1 MSHGERAVNPYESPR
16 AKSVI
21 QPPPPV
27 RSGAVHPLGVL
38 VIMSIGVFVVMAVP
52 CAVVGGS
59 THPVVLIGCALFALT
74 TGIFS
79 SVVAFVQDRLAGLPP
94 RPNDPGIEAQAES
107 WGENDGSERKAKSWG
122 HNHGT

>member
-1 MSHGERAVNPYESPR
+1 
-16 AKSVI
+16 
-21 QPPPPV
+21 
-27 RSGAVHPLGVL
+27 VL

-79 SVVAFVQDRLAGLPP
+79 SVVGVSGRQ
-94 RPNDPGIEAQAES
+94 
-107 WGENDGSERKAKSWG
+107 
-122 HNHGT
+122 NHGGIIMGRSTHDPA